1 MVKQVIFPGQ
11 APSRYELNDV
21 CNISSE
27 ELQTY
32 IDTGRY
38 GIEIVGEAKS
48 DTPDDSWSNN
58 DIRKYLDGKGIEYKA
73 RDSKAELLEAI

>member
-1 MVKQVIFPGQ
+1 MVKQVIFTGQ

-38 GIEIVGEAKS
+38 GIEIVGETKS
-48 DTPDDSWSNN
+48 DVPDDSWTKSEIKALLDSK
-58 DIRKYLDGKGIEYKA
+58 DISYSAK
-73 RDSKAELLEAI
+73 DSKAELLEKV

>member
-1 MVKQVIFPGQ
+1 MIKQVIFTGQ

-38 GIEIVGEAKS
+38 GIEIVGETKS
-48 DTPDDSWSNN
+48 DIPDDSWTVAE
-58 DIRKYLDGKGIEYKA
+58 ITKYLKDQGVKVKRNI
-73 RDSKAELLEAI
+73 SKTELLEAI